1 MNCESAMLTSWQA
14 TLQTAHTRRVYSA
27 ALDSL
32 CAHSGATPETI
43 TPEAVPGWLA
53 ALHRAGRSAATL
65 RLYLAAVRSFFAFRA
80 AQAGTPA
87 PEIPAPDFNYRPTPP
102 PPHVG
107 PDQIRALLRAIPNHT
122 PDGLR
127 DYACTLGLVVTGQTA
142 SDWLRLRWREV
153 CTPDFPA
160 AVREAIHA
168 YLETAG
174 RLDTIRDHDF
184 VFVAHSDR
192 AARLPNVDGDWQAGV
207 QPLSGAAV
215 NQALKRHARRAGLDP
230 MAVNTRTL
238 RRSALLLHHQV
249 GGNPAALAQLFGYQS
264 HASARR
270 YLREVARGPEVAWQ
284 RVGALLGV

>member
-1 MNCESAMLTSWQA
+1 MIADLVKLWLTDFESV
-14 TLQTAHTRRVYSA
+14 HTRRVYSF
-27 ALDSL
+27 ALNSL
-32 CAHSGATPETI
+32 CAHSGATPETV

-53 ALHRAGRSAATL
+53 ALHRAGRSAGTL
-65 RLYLAAVRSFFAFRA
+65 RLDLAAVRSYFAFRA
-80 AQAGTPA
+80 AQAGMPA
-87 PEIPAPDFNYRPTPP
+87 PEIPVPDFKYRPASP

-122 PDGLR
+122 SDGLR
-127 DYACTLGLVVTGQTA
+127 DYAFILGLVVTGRQA
-142 SDWLRLRWREV
+142 SDWLALRWREV
-153 CTPDFPA
+153 CVPDFPA
-160 AVREAIHA
+160 DVREAIHA

-174 RLDTIRDHDF
+174 RLDIIRDHDF
-184 VFVAHSDR
+184 VFTAHSDR
-192 AARLPNVDGDWQAGV
+192 AARLPNVGSEWKAGA

-230 MAVNTRTL
+230 TAISARTL

-249 GGNPAALAQLFGYQS
+249 GGNPAALAQLFGYHS

-270 YLREVARGPEVAWQ
+270 YLREVAHGPEVAWQ